1 MIDAYLLKHP
11 ESAIP
16 LTDEVIDDQFVNIR
30 QFCIEIMYVELDDN
44 IRKQIIEVQN
54 LKKLYYMIK
63 LKNKIRQNKENGE
76 Y

>member
-16 LTDEVIDDQFVNIR
+16 LADEVIDDQFVNIR
-30 QFCIEIMYVELDDN
+30 QFCIEIMYVEFDDD